1 MGLWSFVKDAGSS
14 LFGSKA
20 EAAEAP
26 EAAAAKEAALKAEVE
41 KLGLDA
47 KGVEIK
53 VQGDKVVLSGKAA
66 TPEAQEKVILA
77 VGNVAGVAEV
87 EAEDHPD
94 AAAPVFHTVKKGDTL
109 SVIAKATLGNANRYT
124 EIFEANK
131 PMLSHPDKIYPG
143 QMLRIPQ
150 A

>member
-1 MGLWSFVKDAGSS
+1 MGMWSFVKDAGKS

-26 EAAAAKEAALKAEVE
+26 KEDVLRHELKE
-41 KLGLDA
+41 LGLDA
-47 KGVEIK
+47 K
-53 VQGDKVVLSGKAA
+53 VVVSGKAVDA
-66 TPEAQEKVILA
+66 ETKEKIILA
-77 VGNVAGVAEV
+77 VGNVSGVASV
-87 EAEDHPD
+87 ETDADEDTAD
-94 AAAPVFHTVKKGDTL
+94 AVFHTVVKGDTL
-109 SVIAKATLGNANRYT
+109 SAIAKKTLGNANRYP

-143 QMLRIPQ
+143 QVLRIPGGK

>member
-26 EAAAAKEAALKAEVE
+26 EVAAAKEEALKQEVQ

-47 KGVEIK
+47 KDVKIT
-53 VQGDKVVLSGKAA
+53 VTGDKVKIDGTAA
-66 TPEAQEKVILA
+66 TPEDQEKVILA

-87 EAEDHPD
+87 EAETHP
-94 AAAPVFHTVKKGDTL
+94 AAPQPVFYTVKKGDTL
-109 SVIAKATLGNANRYT
+109 SAIAKATLGNANRYN

-131 PMLSHPDKIYPG
+131 PMLKHPDKIYPG
-143 QMLRIPQ
+143 QNLRIPQ
-150 A
+150 K

>member
-26 EAAAAKEAALKAEVE
+26 EAAAAKEEALKQEVQ

-47 KGVEIK
+47 KDVKIT
-53 VQGDKVVLSGKAA
+53 VSGDKVKIDGTAA
-66 TPEAQEKVILA
+66 TPEDQEKVILA

-87 EAEDHPD
+87 EAEMP
-94 AAAPVFHTVKKGDTL
+94 AAAPQPVFYTVKKGDTL
-109 SVIAKATLGNANRYT
+109 SAIAKATLGNANRYP

-131 PMLSHPDKIYPG
+131 PMLKHPDKIYPG
-143 QMLRIPQ
+143 QNLRIPQ
-150 A
+150 K